1 LLITMKPEQ
10 KGLLLFITLYLSTFL
25 LGYGYVLSQYTY
37 TVAFSESLGSFLV
50 DGHGRTIYYNTNDLP
65 YNTLPSCDGDCLGEF
80 PFVPT
85 GTVHVPPTLNNSDFG
100 LVLRAEDEWQVTY
113 KGIPL
118 YYFTN
123 DTKPGDTYGEG
134 HMGMWHVVPP

>member
-1 LLITMKPEQ
+1 MLIAMKPEQ

-37 TVAFSESLGSFLV
+37 NVAFSESLGSFLV

-65 YNTLPSCDGDCLGEF
+65 YNNIPSCDGDCLREF
-80 PFVPT
+80 PFVPI
-85 GTVHVPPTLNNSDFG
+85 GTVHVPTTLNNSDFG
-100 LVLRAEDEWQVTY
+100 LVLRAEDEWQATY

-123 DTKPGDTYGEG
+123 DIKPGDTYGEG
-134 HMGMWHVVPP
+134 HIGMWHVVPP

>member
-1 LLITMKPEQ
+1 MKPEQ